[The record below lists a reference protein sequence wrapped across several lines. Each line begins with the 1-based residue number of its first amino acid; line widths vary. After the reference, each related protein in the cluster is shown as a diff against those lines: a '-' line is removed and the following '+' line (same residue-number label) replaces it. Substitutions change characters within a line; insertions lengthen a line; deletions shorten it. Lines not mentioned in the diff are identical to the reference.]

1 MRVGDTV
8 TVGQLVGKVG
18 STGNSTG
25 AHLHFE
31 IWVGGGWYT
40 GGHPTD
46 PLPLLKSWAAG

>member
-1 MRVGDTV
+1 MQTGSVQVSVGETV

-31 IWVGGGWYT
+31 IHLGGV
-40 GGHPTD
+40 PVD
-46 PLPLLKSWAAG
+46 PYPWLTANTN